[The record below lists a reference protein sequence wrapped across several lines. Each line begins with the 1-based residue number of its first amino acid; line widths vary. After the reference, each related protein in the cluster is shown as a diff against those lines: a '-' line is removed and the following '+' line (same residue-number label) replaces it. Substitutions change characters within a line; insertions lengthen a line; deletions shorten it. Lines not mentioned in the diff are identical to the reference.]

1 MKLPLA
7 LIIEDDEIISQIF
20 STAVR
25 EAQFE
30 TVVIRD
36 GIQAMEQLKEEAPDL
51 IVLDLHL
58 PGISGI
64 NILHEIRKNEK
75 FSNTRVL
82 IVSADTTQSEF
93 LRVHADQVLIKP
105 IGFNKLRE
113 VAAKYRP
120 DEKNHG
126 AGV

>member
-1 MKLPLA
+1 MTLPLA
-7 LIIEDDEIISQIF
+7 FIIEDDEIISQIF
-20 STAVR
+20 SIAVR

-36 GIQAMEQLKEEAPDL
+36 GIQAMERLKTDTPDL
-51 IVLDLHL
+51 VVLDLHL

-64 NILHEIRKNEK
+64 NILREIRRDER
-75 FSNTRVL
+75 FSKTRVL

-113 VAAKYRP
+113 VAAQYHP
-120 DEKNHG
+120 DQDQG
-126 AGV
+126 DGV